1 LPVSK
6 DTCKLPYVSAQTNY
20 EIVWQVYGDATAC
33 SKETHGGERG
43 RRGKMPDL
51 ASGGGGV
58 TCKASSSHAALPGS
72 SERRVVVLLLPSLTA
87 GENLQTLLLKEQ
99 RSGAKGMSKRSLLEV
114 EDIIPPISPSL
125 WLER

>member
-1 LPVSK
+1 
-6 DTCKLPYVSAQTNY
+6 
-20 EIVWQVYGDATAC
+20 
-33 SKETHGGERG
+33 
-43 RRGKMPDL
+43 MPDL